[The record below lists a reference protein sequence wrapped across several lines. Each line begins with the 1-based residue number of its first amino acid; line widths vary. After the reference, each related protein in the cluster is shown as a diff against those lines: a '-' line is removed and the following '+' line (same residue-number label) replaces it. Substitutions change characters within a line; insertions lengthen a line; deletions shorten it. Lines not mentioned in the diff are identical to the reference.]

1 MIDLETL
8 IHDALE
14 RNASDIHLTVG
25 EPPIFRLDGEL
36 TNFGE
41 APLTE
46 ADTTAYVQELI
57 TPGLLEEFHEMGEA
71 DFAVTY
77 HNLVRMR
84 CNVFRQRGMTAL
96 ALRLLP
102 LRISSAEELGLPPVV
117 VAQADKPRGLCW
129 SPAPPV
135 PAKAPLWRLCSITST
150 TPSAGTSSRWRNPSN
165 TCTPAINVSS
175 TSGRWALIPVA
186 LPRDFA
192 LRCVRTPT

>member
-41 APLTE
+41 VPLTE

-57 TPGLLEEFHEMGEA
+57 TPGLLKEFHEMGEA

-77 HNLVRMR
+77 HDLVRMR
-84 CNVFRQRGMTAL
+84 CNVFRQRVLYSYLGLTM
-96 ALRLLP
+96 RNEKIENRRSNQPP
-102 LRISSAEELGLPPVV
+102 LRYVF
-117 VAQADKPRGLCW
+117 R
-129 SPAPPV
+129 
-135 PAKAPLWRLCSITST
+135 
-150 TPSAGTSSRWRNPSN
+150 
-165 TCTPAINVSS
+165 
-175 TSGRWALIPVA
+175 IPVTFVGRHVI
-186 LPRDFA
+186 LSGKRM
-192 LRCVRTPT
+192 